1 MNHRPFIHVNQLFN
15 KMLALIPSNQ
25 VAGWLLIHI
34 HRLLDLIGLE
44 KDKTAEE
51 VIYIIIVAGIAICLG
66 WIIRTLILLAVRKF
80 VMLRHNTLGKEL
92 VQHKVLIHCSHI
104 IPPLVMLPLL
114 PFAFTEDSLL
124 RTIVFRILLVYTTI
138 VDDRQDKA
146 VNSSENSSK

>member
-66 WIIRTLILLAVRKF
+66 WIIRTRQGTRAAQSADTLQPHNPSAGNAPAAAIRIYRRLAAAHRRVQNSACLHHHCGLPGHLLGNIFRLA
-80 VMLRHNTLGKEL
+80 
-92 VQHKVLIHCSHI
+92 
-104 IPPLVMLPLL
+104 
-114 PFAFTEDSLL
+114 AF
-124 RTIVFRILLVYTTI
+124 R
-138 VDDRQDKA
+138 
-146 VNSSENSSK
+146 